1 MSPTDRCC
9 AIVIGGSAG
18 ALDVILQLI
27 DVLPAGFEPP
37 ICVCLHVP
45 PDHREQLAECL
56 REHTV
61 LPVFEAQDKQLLERG
76 KIYVAPANYHL
87 LIERDGTVALSTDA
101 EVHFCRPS
109 IDVMFE
115 SAARAWGKGLLAI
128 LLSGANDDGASGLGL
143 VRARGGLTVAQDPAQ
158 SIIATMPHAGIEAG
172 AARLVLSPRKLCD
185 LVLQVHTDPSL
196 ERAAW
201 SFRDARS

>member
-1 MSPTDRCC
+1 MSAADRCR

-18 ALDVILQLI
+18 ALDVILQII
-27 DVLPAGFEPP
+27 DGLPADFEPP

-45 PDHREQLAECL
+45 ADHGDQLAACL

-61 LPVFEAQDKQLLERG
+61 LPVFEGHDKQSIERG
-76 KIYVAPANYHL
+76 KIYVAPANYHS
-87 LIERDGTVALSTDA
+87 LIEREGTLALSTDA
-101 EVHFCRPS
+101 EVHYCRPS

-128 LLSGANDDGASGLGL
+128 LLSGANDDGAAGLSL

-158 SIIATMPHAGIEAG
+158 SIIATMPRAGIEAG
-172 AARLVLSPRKLCD
+172 AARLVLSPRKLCE
-185 LVLQVHTDPSL
+185 LVRQVHAEPSL
-196 ERAAW
+196 DRAAW
-201 SFRDARS
+201 SFRDARP